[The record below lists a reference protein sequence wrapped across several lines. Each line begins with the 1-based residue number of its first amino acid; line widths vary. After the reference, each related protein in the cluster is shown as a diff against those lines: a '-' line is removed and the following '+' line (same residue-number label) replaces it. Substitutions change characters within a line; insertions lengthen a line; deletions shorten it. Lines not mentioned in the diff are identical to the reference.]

1 MRVDNGH
8 LGTSTRGYAEQ
19 ESASNPS
26 AALARSFLNADKAAR
41 GTFYEM

>member
-1 MRVDNGH
+1 MRKDNGH
-8 LGTSTRGYAEQ
+8 LGTRGYAEQ

-41 GTFYEM
+41 GTSYES